1 MADRRDFYEVLGLGR
16 DAAPEEIQR
25 AYRKLA
31 RENHPDINKDPAA
44 EQRFKEVAEA
54 YDVLS
59 DPDTRRRY
67 DAFGPEYR
75 QVPPDVDPDTW
86 ARARRTRAGAG
97 SGGGSGA
104 GQGPFR
110 GGGYGGGYGGGFGGG
125 GFEAEDIDFED
136 LFGSMFGQG
145 RQRSQRWGPVQGADQ
160 EVELELGVEEAYRG
174 TRRTLSVTGPDGT
187 RTVEVKVPAG
197 VTDGQR
203 IRVAGQ
209 GGQGSDGAPDGD
221 LYMVVRIASDGRYR
235 VEGRDIHV
243 ELPVSPWEAA
253 LGAHVS
259 LRTPGGE
266 TKVKVPPG
274 TSSGRRLRL
283 RGRGM
288 PSRRGADGH
297 LYAEVRIMMPATLS
311 EEERKLFER
320 LAEGSD
326 FDPRSGR

>member
-1 MADRRDFYEVLGLGR
+1 MADQRDFYEVLGVGR

-25 AYRKLA
+25 AYRRLA

-75 QVPPDVDPDTW
+75 QVPPDVDPDAW
-86 ARARRTRAGAG
+86 ARARRTGAGAG
-97 SGGGSGA
+97 RGAGSGA

-110 GGGYGGGYGGGFGGG
+110 GGGFGGGSGGYGGGYGG

-136 LFGSMFGQG
+136 LFASMFGQG
-145 RQRSQRWGPVQGADQ
+145 RQRRRGPVPGADQ
-160 EVELELGVEEAYRG
+160 EVELDLSVEEAFRG
-174 TRRTLSVTGPDGT
+174 TRRTLSVTGMDGT
-187 RTVEVKVPAG
+187 RTVEVRVPAG

-209 GGQGSDGAPDGD
+209 GGQGGDGAPDGD
-221 LYMVVRIASDGRYR
+221 LYLIVNILPDPRYR

-253 LGAHVS
+253 LGAQVA

-266 TKVKVPPG
+266 TRVKVPPG
-274 TSSGRRLRL
+274 TSSGRQLRL

-288 PSRRGADGH
+288 PSQRGEDGH
-297 LYAEVRIMMPATLS
+297 LYAEVRIVMPATLS
-311 EEERKLFER
+311 DEERKLFER

>member
-1 MADRRDFYEVLGLGR
+1 MADRQDFYEVLGVDH

-31 RENHPDINKDPAA
+31 RENHPDINKEPAA
-44 EQRFKEVAEA
+44 EQRFKEIAEA

-67 DAFGPEYR
+67 DAFGPEFR

-86 ARARRTRAGAG
+86 ARTHRTGAGA
-97 SGGGSGA
+97 GSGA

-110 GGGYGGGYGGGFGGG
+110 GGGYSGGFGGG
-125 GFEAEDIDFED
+125 GFQTEDIDFED
-136 LFGSMFGQG
+136 LLGSMFGQS
-145 RQRSQRWGPVQGADQ
+145 RRRSQRWGPVQGADQ
-160 EVELELGVEEAYRG
+160 EVELDLTVEEAYRG
-174 TRRTLSVTGPDGT
+174 TQRTLSVTGPGGS

-209 GGQGSDGAPDGD
+209 GGQGSDGAQDGD
-221 LYMVVRIASDGRYR
+221 LYLIVNLLPDPRYR

-243 ELPVSPWEAA
+243 ELPVAPWEAA
-253 LGAHVS
+253 LGAQVA
-259 LRTPGGE
+259 LATPGGE

-288 PSRRGADGH
+288 PSRSGPDGH
-297 LYAEVRIMMPATLS
+297 LYAEVSIVMPATLS
-311 EEERKLFER
+311 EAEQELFER
-320 LAEGSD
+320 LAAESD
-326 FDPRSGR
+326 FDARSGR